1 MPLKSCHACRRR
13 ELDPIWAPESLIG
26 VGARLQQQSHAVSIV
41 MGRCSARELLER
53 LEARCEL
60 LAQFEY
66 AFAMT
71 GGGRRLV
78 TQALALL
85 FR

>member
-1 MPLKSCHACRRR
+1 M
-13 ELDPIWAPESLIG
+13 
-26 VGARLQQQSHAVSIV
+26 ARLGAVILGV
-41 MGRCSARELLER
+41 LEASARELLER
-53 LEARCEL
+53 LGARCEL

-66 AFAMT
+66 ALAMT
-71 GGGRRLV
+71 GGGRRLM